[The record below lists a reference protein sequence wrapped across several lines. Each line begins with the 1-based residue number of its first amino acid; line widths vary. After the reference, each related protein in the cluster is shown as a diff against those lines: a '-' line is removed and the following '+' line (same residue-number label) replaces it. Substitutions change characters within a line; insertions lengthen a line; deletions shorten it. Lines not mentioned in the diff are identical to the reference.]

1 LTVGCSDTEMKNAE
15 LRIAVAPTL
24 KAALEQAA
32 RDNARSLPLF
42 IESLLS
48 EHLTAKGY
56 LRTGR
61 EHAIP
66 ISQLNAEN
74 DG

>member
-1 LTVGCSDTEMKNAE
+1 MKNAE

-48 EHLTAKGY
+48 EHLAAKGY
-56 LRTGR
+56 LRKVGG
-61 EHAIP
+61 HGIP
-66 ISQLNAEN
+66 VSQLNAEN

>member
-1 LTVGCSDTEMKNAE
+1 

-32 RDNARSLPLF
+32 RDNARSVPLF

-56 LRTGR
+56 LRTGG
-61 EHAIP
+61 EHGIP
-66 ISQLNAEN
+66 DKSAEC
-74 DG
+74 GKRRLTHSHLGRVP

>member
-1 LTVGCSDTEMKNAE
+1 MKKAD

-32 RDNARSLPLF
+32 RDSARSLPLF
-42 IESLLS
+42 IESLLL